1 MKDFHQECG
10 IACRLQ
16 YTNPEDVS
24 VSPHSNG
31 TNMIVFEGSDTWS
44 NWICNLNLR
53 TTSIGAHR
61 GFWKYAHWCV
71 RKYDLLRLFREN
83 DELILT
89 GHSLG
94 AAAAIMVRYIMR
106 HQSTRVHLVLF
117 GCPKVGT
124 SLFRTK
130 FSKVIN
136 ESSVSFCN
144 PDDPVPCLPC
154 GFCVKGY
161 THVLD
166 IEYLPMNIRETH
178 GHAMQTYCESNIP
191 KS

>member
-1 MKDFHQECG
+1 MNEFQQECG
-10 IACRLQ
+10 IACKLQ
-16 YTNPEDVS
+16 YTRPEDVS
-24 VSPHSNG
+24 VIPHSKG
-31 TNMIVFEGSDTWS
+31 TPMIVFEGSDSWS
-44 NWICNLNLR
+44 NWLCNLNIL
-53 TTSIGAHR
+53 TTSIGAHK
-61 GFWKYAHWCV
+61 GFWNYANWCV
-71 RKYDLLRLFREN
+71 RNYQLLQVFREH
-83 DELILT
+83 EEVILT

-106 HQSTRVHLVLF
+106 HQPTRVHLVLF

-124 SLFRTK
+124 NVFRNK
-130 FSKVIN
+130 FSKLSN

-154 GFCVKGY
+154 GFCVKRY

-166 IEYLPMNIRETH
+166 TEYLPMNTRETH
-178 GHAMQTYCESNIP
+178 GHSMETYVQA